1 LTYICNH
8 DFAGRITYGGSGF
21 LKTVK
26 EKFTDLGLLQR
37 VAESP
42 FAHFFEGSTLNFST
56 VLLHSLL
63 LRKIHPTKRGEIHF
77 GIGNKRVRF
86 GRLEYALITGM
97 SMEDGPSTEEQND
110 RRSDRLITDYL
121 NDVSNVRFD
130 VLINA
135 FRTCQDPND
144 AYKLGLCVFV
154 LGYLLGLEHNKAI
167 NDKYLY
173 MVEDLPFFYSLPW
186 GNISWAETMS
196 SLSVNLLRYY
206 KRVKEKSLKANVLQK
221 EAKYSLSGNLHAVQY
236 WAFEAI
242 SEIGQQ
248 FGNNA
253 GVRVP
258 RMNSWSS
265 TRVITRKDVE
275 KILLKKT
282 VIYNF

>member
-1 LTYICNH
+1 MTYLCDH
-8 DFAGRITYGGSGF
+8 DFAGRITYGGSGHF
-21 LKTVK
+21 KTVK

-42 FAHFFEGSTLNFST
+42 FAQFFEGSTLNFST

-97 SMEDGPSTEEQND
+97 SMEDGPSKEEQNE
-110 RRSDRLITDYL
+110 RRSDRLIKDYL
-121 NDVSNVRFD
+121 NGVSNAKFD
-130 VLINA
+130 ALISA
-135 FRTCQDPND
+135 FKTCQDPND

-154 LGYLLGLEHNKAI
+154 LGYLLGLEHNKAV

-206 KRVKEKSLKANVLQK
+206 KRVKEKSLKENVLQK

-242 SEIGQQ
+242 PEIGQQ